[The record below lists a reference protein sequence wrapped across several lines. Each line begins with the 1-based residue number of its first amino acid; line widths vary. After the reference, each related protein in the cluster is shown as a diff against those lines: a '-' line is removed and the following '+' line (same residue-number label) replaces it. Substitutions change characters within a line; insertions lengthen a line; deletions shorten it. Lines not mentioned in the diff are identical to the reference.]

1 MQKKRKITKKF
12 SYSYLICRAIES
24 NGGMANVSMICN
36 YATSMFPKI
45 FKMENSK
52 TWISNIRQTLSR
64 DPSFIKIHIKGKQS
78 FWSYKNK
85 NELYKELKLLNKC
98 LFSETEEY
106 FPGIQNRKSQVFEK
120 FYSTENKKFT
130 GSLNNRKFTGSLNN
144 KKSKKNMNEKNSD
157 GKIDCLKENMYNFNT
172 NTLGH
177 GNFAIYNNCLWN
189 KHKTKEINNIS
200 YNYSNLLKKKDCNYW
215 FSSDAEDDDTGDDE
229 YDRLWFQI
237 TRVTK
242 KERNNINTRLFF
254 GFE

>member
-64 DPSFIKIHIKGKQS
+64 DPSFIKKHIKGKQS

-85 NELYKELKLLNKC
+85 NELYKELELLNKC

-106 FPGIQNRKSQVFEK
+106 FPGIQNRNSQVFEK
-120 FYSTENKKFT
+120 FYSTENKKI
-130 GSLNNRKFTGSLNN
+130 TGSLNN

-172 NTLGH
+172 NSLGH
-177 GNFAIYNNCLWN
+177 GNFSIYNNCLWN
-189 KHKTKEINNIS
+189 NKTKEINNIS